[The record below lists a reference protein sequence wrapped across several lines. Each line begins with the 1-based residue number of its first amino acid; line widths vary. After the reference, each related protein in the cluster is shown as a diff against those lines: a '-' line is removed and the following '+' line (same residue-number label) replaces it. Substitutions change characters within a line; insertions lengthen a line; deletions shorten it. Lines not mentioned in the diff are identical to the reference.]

1 MERSPS
7 ASLTGY
13 FPSPFFFHRFIIT
26 RRCCFLQRYGVVF
39 TALRCCFLQ
48 RYDHPAVIRIHA
60 TDPRG
65 IHNQHILYADVLQ
78 YRVSYQFRPF
88 RAVAMGNHQFFPFR
102 IHRFFYQCIHQ
113 FGQPFLMPIAWPLCT
128 ISPFWPSISGFTL
141 NVVATSA
148 FTPDNLPFF
157 LSVSRLSNTKKV
169 LRPSLNFSS
178 SLTISSK
185 ERPSS
190 SISIARNAI

>member
-1 MERSPS
+1 M
-7 ASLTGY
+7 L
-13 FPSPFFFHRFIIT
+13 
-26 RRCCFLQRYGVVF
+26 L
-39 TALRCCFLQ
+39 LQ

-102 IHRFFYQCIHQ
+102 IHRFFYQCILNLAS
-113 FGQPFLMPIAWPLCT
+113 PFLMPIAWPLCT

-157 LSVSRLSNTKKV
+157 LSVSRLSNTKSLKAV
-169 LRPSLNFSS
+169 SEFLQFFDNFLKRTPFFFHLHRPERDLSLLRLADWESHTWISLSPYFS
-178 SLTISSK
+178 
-185 ERPSS
+185 
-190 SISIARNAI
+190 